1 MERDTSFLRP
11 EDQGKCE
18 ISRLYFKIMYPIE
31 TEHLTTT
38 FGEFDIKQTLHELT
52 KKKPRLLTK
61 MSSEDGITEAV
72 GNRRNSFLSG
82 REGFEPSVQLP
93 VHSISNRAL

>member
-1 MERDTSFLRP
+1 MS
-11 EDQGKCE
+11 
-18 ISRLYFKIMYPIE
+18 PIE
-31 TEHLTTT
+31 TEHLTTP

-52 KKKPRLLTK
+52 KKKPILLTK